1 MSAGLLDDTSDD
13 LVGRVDELVL
23 IGVRLIVSDV
33 AEIIF
38 SPEVVLEGR
47 EDEVL
52 HVGLNSELH
61 VGVVD
66 SVEEGVAVC
75 DKWPEL
81 VHKL

>member
-23 IGVRLIVSDV
+23 FGCSFNVADV
-33 AEIIF
+33 AEIIYA
-38 SPEVVLEGR
+38 PEVVLEVR

-66 SVEEGVAVC
+66 PVEEGVALC

-81 VHKL
+81 VHEL